1 MVKVKLTMPRTGPGG
16 SVGAGEVV
24 DLPSAEAEAL
34 VASGKA
40 EKAERTKR
48 TATSGPKE
56 TR

>member
-24 DLPSAEAEAL
+24 DLPSAEAESL

-56 TR
+56 VR